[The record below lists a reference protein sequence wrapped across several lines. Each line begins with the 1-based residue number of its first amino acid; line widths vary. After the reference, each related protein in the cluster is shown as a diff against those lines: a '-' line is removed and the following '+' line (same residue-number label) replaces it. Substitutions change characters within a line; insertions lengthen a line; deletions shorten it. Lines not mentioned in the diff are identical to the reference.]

1 MSSGTEPEDELNNMS
16 DADETLIHQC
26 ETKHRLTC
34 VEFPGAV
41 RSLSRCMSALGAL
54 PEVRKSILVPRQ
66 KPERWQISQRGEK
79 KKLTFR
85 PVPDDSGCLAI
96 PAEQVRTNNL
106 LVRVIP
112 NPEKKEGFDTSFVG
126 IVDRTF
132 RFKGT
137 YLNTVFIFFLENIN
151 SSSQSGRSLTICG
164 NQIPCGIQ
172 LATINDSN
180 NTYKSNVDKTGLAN
194 AVNLTI
200 KNGSQTT
207 NGVQTS
213 TKASAPA
220 SGLLAWNR

>member
-54 PEVRKSILVPRQ
+54 PE
-66 KPERWQISQRGEK
+66 RGEK

-126 IVDRTF
+126 IVDRPF
-132 RFKGT
+132 RFKE
-137 YLNTVFIFFLENIN
+137 LVD
-151 SSSQSGRSLTICG
+151 
-164 NQIPCGIQ
+164 IQ
-172 LATINDSN
+172 
-180 NTYKSNVDKTGLAN
+180 VD
-194 AVNLTI
+194 
-200 KNGSQTT
+200 
-207 NGVQTS
+207 
-213 TKASAPA
+213 
-220 SGLLAWNR
+220 